1 MITRNGRTEKL
12 TVEENKMVRTGV
24 TLSYGNL
31 WAGMRKGMR
40 TGTWRKL
47 RFLDKVLYRA
57 AMSYAK
63 HHCITN
69 GMLVKKLLALIE
81 KLKETNGMRIFKRG
95 SAKAAALLQRGE
107 ETGVFSWAPKFKDW
121 LKDPVYIFWLGTVR
135 F

>member
-1 MITRNGRTEKL
+1 
-12 TVEENKMVRTGV
+12 MVRTGV

-81 KLKETNGMRIFKRG
+81 KLKETKMVCEYLEEATRKRLQCFREVKRRVCFPGHQNSKIG
-95 SAKAAALLQRGE
+95 SKIRCIYSGW
-107 ETGVFSWAPKFKDW
+107 G
-121 LKDPVYIFWLGTVR
+121 R
-135 F
+135 